1 MIGPGAAKS
10 EGEARKR
17 EVTCLVA
24 KFPEKTASRF
34 LWRQAGCDR
43 KREGFPARELHGS
56 AASTGAL

>member
-34 LWRQAGCDR
+34 LLM
-43 KREGFPARELHGS
+43 E
-56 AASTGAL
+56 TGWI